1 MINFYKIEDTIFII
15 PALSIWYDT
24 SYYTNEISDLS
35 LDISWIKWTISIK
48 IK

>member
-1 MINFYKIEDTIFII
+1 MINFLKSEDTIFII
-15 PALSIWYDT
+15 PTISLWYDT
-24 SYYTNEISDLS
+24 NYYTNEISDLS